1 MSHAAPAPLPD
12 IATAIIASGIADE
25 PVASLVEGAMQRLV
39 LAGVPLH
46 RMQVGFRILH
56 PLFDGMGVTW
66 TDEAGVEIS
75 YYEDIDRDGST
86 FRLSPFYFML
96 DQARSELRLRLDRE
110 GDAERFPVLEDLK
123 ARGFTDYLALIVS
136 FGGAALHPE
145 SHQGLGTSWSTRAG
159 EGFSAADIAAMRQVI
174 SPLALALRVVI
185 KDQIT
190 KNALNTF
197 HGPLIGGRILAGT
210 IKRGAG
216 ERLAAVLWYSDLRN
230 STGLADQLAV
240 EDFLDLL
247 NVYFDCAAGAV
258 MAQGGQVLDIVGDA
272 ILAFFPTS
280 GFPVE
285 EDGEAAAC
293 KAALRAAADA
303 QARLGALKA
312 EGNPRAQSIRFG
324 IGVHF
329 GDVVFGNAGTAERL
343 KFGVI
348 GRAVNE
354 VARTE
359 DMSKALKHPVIVTD
373 TVASR
378 VNSSDSSWPGSRSS
392 GDLPSPADPAFAAE
406 AAASTE
412 WAAGFAKAGAVA
424 HQKSVP
430 AHGSGAGRHPEVRAE
445 PLVAQ
450 RASKDGR
457 PPHHDG
463 TGEAFRLTDL
473 GEHDLRG
480 IPTPRR
486 LWALEVG

>member
-1 MSHAAPAPLPD
+1 MTSAEIAPNPD
-12 IATAIIASGIADE
+12 ITTAIIASGIADE

-66 TDEAGVEIS
+66 TEEAGVEIS
-75 YYEDIDRDGST
+75 YYEDIDRDGSS

-96 DQARSELRLRLDRE
+96 NEALTELRLRLDRE
-110 GDAERFPVLEDLK
+110 GAAERFPVLMDLK

-159 EGFSAADIAAMRQVI
+159 QGFSTSDIAAMRQVI
-174 SPLALALRVVI
+174 APLALALRVVI

-197 HGPLIGGRILAGT
+197 HGPLVGGRILAGT

-216 ERLAAVLWYSDLRN
+216 ERLAAALWYSDLRN
-230 STGLADQLAV
+230 STGLADQLPV

-258 MAQGGQVLDIVGDA
+258 TAQGGQVLDIVGDA
-272 ILAFFPTS
+272 IVAFFPVS
-280 GFPVE
+280 DE
-285 EDGEAAAC
+285 ADGEAAAC
-293 KAALRAAADA
+293 RAALRAAAEA
-303 QARLGALKA
+303 QARLAALKA
-312 EGNPRAQSIRFG
+312 EDHSRAQGICFG

-329 GDVVFGNAGTAERL
+329 GEVVFGNAGTAERL

-359 DMSKALKHPVIVTD
+359 DMSKELGRPVVVSD
-373 TVASR
+373 AVASR
-378 VNSSDSSWPGSRSS
+378 VLAPPKGN
-392 GDLPSPADPAFAAE
+392 
-406 AAASTE
+406 
-412 WAAGFAKAGAVA
+412 
-424 HQKSVP
+424 
-430 AHGSGAGRHPEVRAE
+430 GAGEGA
-445 PLVAQ
+445 
-450 RASKDGR
+450 
-457 PPHHDG
+457 
-463 TGEAFRLTDL
+463 RLTDL
-473 GEHDLRG
+473 GAHDLRG

-486 LWALEVG
+486 LWALEVVWGAPQLPPD